1 MFTTVQLNSST
12 DSSQY
17 NTPCGR
23 VTTYQYV
30 YCRLGDYTPRKYILY
45 KTIKILS
52 GAIYCMKIKMKL
64 IMMEAARG
72 LYSKTGIAFLGP
84 DYTRLTTMF
93 SK

>member
-1 MFTTVQLNSST
+1 MFRTVQLNSST
-12 DSSQY
+12 VH
-17 NTPCGR
+17 NTITSVRG
-23 VTTYQYV
+23 VTTFQYV
-30 YCRLGDYTPRKYILY
+30 YCRLGDYTPRKYIIY
-45 KTIKILS
+45 KTIKRLS